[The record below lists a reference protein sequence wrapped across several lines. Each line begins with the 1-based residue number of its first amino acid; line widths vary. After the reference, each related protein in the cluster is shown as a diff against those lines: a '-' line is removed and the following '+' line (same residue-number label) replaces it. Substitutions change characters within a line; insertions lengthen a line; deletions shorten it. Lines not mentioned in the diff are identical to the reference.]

1 MKLHLESNIA
11 EGTPEE
17 LVEYLRLVE
26 GNSSDNQLFSFGHAH
41 QPTDSTETSTDEADL
56 GEFYIVNVDDS
67 ALSKGTILKKV
78 DKHTLKDSLGD
89 EYLHVDA
96 NAVEHIDKQL
106 YNLEDRFIFATQVGV
121 RLSDSTDLAQATEG
135 DYFKVTDSYAYLN
148 EGDIVTIA
156 EDDRDN
162 QPLCKDEY
170 GNSFY
175 VLLGHLELI
184 EEPTESSTE
193 EAEEPSTKFQ
203 VGDKVRV
210 LESACGAVGEAT
222 VTAVYETGEVEIA
235 GTSREGIYLTNW
247 SSHVTLLEKIEEVEE
262 DEEVELQVGD
272 KVRVLESACGAV
284 GEATVT
290 AVYETGEVEIAGTS
304 REGIY
309 LTNWSSHVTLLEK
322 IEEVE
327 EDEEV
332 ELQVGDRVKVLRSAY
347 GAVGEATVTKVLE
360 EGRVEIAGTNKD
372 GVYLN
377 NWGSNVL
384 FLEKIEEEDVEVDP
398 EEAEEDKL
406 MGYTF
411 WYLDTA
417 NFNKF
422 VVLKASLEGYFE
434 DSTGKRYTYQAVSGY
449 VKPIDRESVREVFEE
464 AEREG
469 SLLKY
474 FPTIDMFDKVY

>member
-1 MKLHLESNIA
+1 MKLHLETNIA

-41 QPTDSTETSTDEADL
+41 QPDEDTLKSIVGSLVKVDKEYIDSTEEAEDEAGL
-56 GEFYIVNVDDS
+56 GEFYIVNVDNS

-106 YNLEDRFIFATQVGV
+106 YVLEDRFNFATHIGI
-121 RLSDSTDLAQATEG
+121 RLTDSTDLAQVTEG

-184 EEPTESSTE
+184 QEPTESSTE

-222 VTAVYETGEVEIA
+222 VTAVHENGEVEIA
-235 GTSREGIYLTNW
+235 GTSKCGIYLSNW
-247 SSHVTLLEKIEEVEE
+247 SSHVTL
-262 DEEVELQVGD
+262 
-272 KVRVLESACGAV
+272 
-284 GEATVT
+284 
-290 AVYETGEVEIAGTS
+290 
-304 REGIY
+304 
-309 LTNWSSHVTLLEK
+309 
-322 IEEVE
+322 
-327 EDEEV
+327 
-332 ELQVGDRVKVLRSAY
+332 
-347 GAVGEATVTKVLE
+347 
-360 EGRVEIAGTNKD
+360 
-372 GVYLN
+372 
-377 NWGSNVL
+377 
-384 FLEKIEEEDVEVDP
+384 LEKIEEEDVEVDP
-398 EEAEEDKL
+398 EEAEEEGAL

-417 NFNKF
+417 NFNTF

-434 DSTGKRYTYQAVSGY
+434 DSTGKRYTYQAVSGH
-449 VKPIDRESVREVFEE
+449 VKPIDRKSVREKFEE
-464 AEREG
+464 AKHYDC
-469 SLLKY
+469 LLKY
-474 FPTIDMFDKVY
+474 YSTVDEFTMSKY

>member
-41 QPTDSTETSTDEADL
+41 QPDEDALVKVDKEYTDSTETSTDEADL
-56 GEFYIVNVDDS
+56 GEFYIVNVDNS
-67 ALSKGTILKKV
+67 TLSKGTILKKTGN
-78 DKHTLKDSLGD
+78 HTHKDSLGD
-89 EYLHVDA
+89 EYLHVDV
-96 NAVEHIDKQL
+96 NALEHIDKHL
-106 YNLEDRFIFATQVGV
+106 YQLEDRFNFATQIGI
-121 RLSDSTDLAQATEG
+121 RLTDSTDLAQATEG
-135 DYFKVTDSYAYLN
+135 DYFKVTDSYVYLN

-170 GNSFY
+170 GNSYY

-184 EEPTESSTE
+184 QEPTESSTD
-193 EAEEPSTKFQ
+193 EAEEPP
-203 VGDKVRV
+203 
-210 LESACGAVGEAT
+210 
-222 VTAVYETGEVEIA
+222 TG
-235 GTSREGIYLTNW
+235 
-247 SSHVTLLEKIEEVEE
+247 
-262 DEEVELQVGD
+262 LQVGD

-290 AVYETGEVEIAGTS
+290 AVHENGEVEIAGTS

-309 LTNWSSHVTLLEK
+309 LSNWSSHVTLLEK
-322 IEEVE
+322 IEEV
-327 EDEEV
+327 
-332 ELQVGDRVKVLRSAY
+332 
-347 GAVGEATVTKVLE
+347 
-360 EGRVEIAGTNKD
+360 
-372 GVYLN
+372 
-377 NWGSNVL
+377 
-384 FLEKIEEEDVEVDP
+384 
-398 EEAEEDKL
+398 EDKL

-417 NFNKF
+417 NFNTF

-449 VKPIDRESVREVFEE
+449 AKPIDRESVREAFEE

-474 FPTIDMFDKVY
+474 FPTVDMFDKVY

>member
-1 MKLHLESNIA
+1 MINMKLHLESNIA

-41 QPTDSTETSTDEADL
+41 QPDEDTLKSLIGSLVKVDKEYTDSTEISTDEADI
-56 GEFYIVNVDDS
+56 GEFYIVNVDNS

-89 EYLHVDA
+89 EYLHVDV
-96 NAVEHIDKQL
+96 NALEHIDKHL
-106 YNLEDRFIFATQVGV
+106 YQLEDRFSFATQIGI
-121 RLSDSTDLAQATEG
+121 RLTDSTDLAQATEG
-135 DYFKVTDSYAYLN
+135 DYFKVTDSYVYLN

-170 GNSFY
+170 GNSCY

-184 EEPTESSTE
+184 QEPTEISTD
-193 EAEEPSTKFQ
+193 EAEEPSTGLQ
-203 VGDKVRV
+203 VGDKVKV
-210 LESACGAVGEAT
+210 LDSACGAVGEAT
-222 VTAVYETGEVEIA
+222 VTAVHENGEVDIA

-247 SSHVTLLEKIEEVEE
+247 SSHVTLLEKIEEVE
-262 DEEVELQVGD
+262 
-272 KVRVLESACGAV
+272 
-284 GEATVT
+284 
-290 AVYETGEVEIAGTS
+290 
-304 REGIY
+304 
-309 LTNWSSHVTLLEK
+309 
-322 IEEVE
+322 
-327 EDEEV
+327 
-332 ELQVGDRVKVLRSAY
+332 
-347 GAVGEATVTKVLE
+347 
-360 EGRVEIAGTNKD
+360 
-372 GVYLN
+372 
-377 NWGSNVL
+377 
-384 FLEKIEEEDVEVDP
+384 
-398 EEAEEDKL
+398 DKL

-417 NFNKF
+417 NFNTF

-449 VKPIDRESVREVFEE
+449 AKPIDRESVREAFEE

-474 FPTIDMFDKVY
+474 FPTIDMFDKEA

>member
-1 MKLHLESNIA
+1 MKLHLETNVA

-56 GEFYIVNVDDS
+56 GEFYIVNVDNS
-67 ALSKGTILKKV
+67 TLSKGTILKKV

-106 YNLEDRFIFATQVGV
+106 YVLEDRFSFATQVGI
-121 RLSDSTDLAQATEG
+121 RLSDSTDLAQVTEG

-184 EEPTESSTE
+184 QEPTEISTE
-193 EAEEPSTKFQ
+193 EAEEPST
-203 VGDKVRV
+203 G
-210 LESACGAVGEAT
+210 
-222 VTAVYETGEVEIA
+222 
-235 GTSREGIYLTNW
+235 
-247 SSHVTLLEKIEEVEE
+247 
-262 DEEVELQVGD
+262 LQVGD

-322 IEEVE
+322 IEEEE
-327 EDEEV
+327 EDVEV

-398 EEAEEDKL
+398 EEAEEEEAL

-434 DSTGKRYTYQAVSGY
+434 DSTGKRYTYQAVSGH
-449 VKPIDRESVREVFEE
+449 VKPIDRKSVREKFEE
-464 AEREG
+464 AKHYDC
-469 SLLKY
+469 LLKY
-474 FPTIDMFDKVY
+474 YSTVDEFTMSKY

>member
-1 MKLHLESNIA
+1 MINMKLHLESNIA

-41 QPTDSTETSTDEADL
+41 QPDEDTLKSIVGSLKGADSYTDSTEISTDEAGL
-56 GEFYIVNVDDS
+56 GEFYLVNVDNS
-67 ALSKGTILKKV
+67 ALLKGTLLKKTG
-78 DKHTLKDSLGD
+78 KHTHKDSLGD
-89 EYLHVDA
+89 EYLHVDV
-96 NAVEHIDKQL
+96 NALEHIDKHL
-106 YNLEDRFIFATQVGV
+106 YQLEDRFSFATQIGI
-121 RLSDSTDLAQATEG
+121 RLTDTTDLARATEG
-135 DYFKVTDSYAYLN
+135 DYFKVTDSYEYLMV
-148 EGDIVTIA
+148 GDIVTIA

-170 GNSFY
+170 GNSCY

-184 EEPTESSTE
+184 QEPTEISTDEAETSST
-193 EAEEPSTKFQ
+193 
-203 VGDKVRV
+203 G
-210 LESACGAVGEAT
+210 
-222 VTAVYETGEVEIA
+222 
-235 GTSREGIYLTNW
+235 
-247 SSHVTLLEKIEEVEE
+247 
-262 DEEVELQVGD
+262 LQVGD

-290 AVYETGEVEIAGTS
+290 AVHENGEVEIAGTS

-309 LTNWSSHVTLLEK
+309 LSNWSSHVTL
-322 IEEVE
+322 
-327 EDEEV
+327 
-332 ELQVGDRVKVLRSAY
+332 
-347 GAVGEATVTKVLE
+347 
-360 EGRVEIAGTNKD
+360 
-372 GVYLN
+372 
-377 NWGSNVL
+377 
-384 FLEKIEEEDVEVDP
+384 LEKIEEEDVEVDP
-398 EEAEEDKL
+398 EEAEGL
-406 MGYTF
+406 LGYTF

-417 NFNKF
+417 NFNTF

-449 VKPIDRESVREVFEE
+449 AKPIDRESVREVFEE

>member
-1 MKLHLESNIA
+1 MINMKLHLESNVA

-26 GNSSDNQLFSFGHAH
+26 GNSSDNQLFSFGHVH
-41 QPTDSTETSTDEADL
+41 QPDEDTLKSLIGSLVKVDKEYTDSTEEAEDEADL
-56 GEFYIVNVDDS
+56 GELYIVNVDNS
-67 ALSKGTILKKV
+67 TLSKGTILKKV
-78 DKHTLKDSLGD
+78 GNHTHKDSLGD
-89 EYLHVDA
+89 EYLHVDD
-96 NAVEHIDKQL
+96 NALEHIDKQL
-106 YNLEDRFIFATQVGV
+106 YVLEDRFSFATQIGI
-121 RLSDSTDLAQATEG
+121 RLTDSTDLAQATEG
-135 DYFKVTDSYAYLN
+135 DYFKVTDSYVYLN

-184 EEPTESSTE
+184 QEPTEISTDEAETASTE
-193 EAEEPSTKFQ
+193 LQ
-203 VGDKVRV
+203 VGDKVKV
-210 LESACGAVGEAT
+210 LDSACGAVGEAT
-222 VTAVYETGEVEIA
+222 VTAILEDGEVEIA
-235 GTSREGIYLTNW
+235 GTSKCGIYLSNW
-247 SSHVTLLEKIEEVEE
+247 SSHVTLLEKIEEV
-262 DEEVELQVGD
+262 
-272 KVRVLESACGAV
+272 
-284 GEATVT
+284 
-290 AVYETGEVEIAGTS
+290 
-304 REGIY
+304 
-309 LTNWSSHVTLLEK
+309 
-322 IEEVE
+322 
-327 EDEEV
+327 
-332 ELQVGDRVKVLRSAY
+332 
-347 GAVGEATVTKVLE
+347 
-360 EGRVEIAGTNKD
+360 
-372 GVYLN
+372 
-377 NWGSNVL
+377 
-384 FLEKIEEEDVEVDP
+384 
-398 EEAEEDKL
+398 EEDKL

-449 VKPIDRESVREVFEE
+449 AKPVTTESVREVFEE

>member
-1 MKLHLESNIA
+1 MKLHLESNVA

-41 QPTDSTETSTDEADL
+41 RPDEDTLKSIVGSLVKVDKEYTDSTEEAEDEADL
-56 GEFYIVNVDDS
+56 GEFYIVNVDNS

-78 DKHTLKDSLGD
+78 DKHTHKDSLGD
-89 EYLHVDA
+89 EYLHVDV
-96 NAVEHIDKQL
+96 NALEHIDKHL
-106 YNLEDRFIFATQVGV
+106 YQLEDRFNFATHIGI
-121 RLSDSTDLAQATEG
+121 RLTDSTDLAQATEG

-184 EEPTESSTE
+184 QEPTESSTE
-193 EAEEPSTKFQ
+193 EAETASTGLQ
-203 VGDKVRV
+203 VGDKVKV
-210 LESACGAVGEAT
+210 LDSACGAVGEAT
-222 VTAVYETGEVEIA
+222 VTAVHENGEVEIA

-262 DEEVELQVGD
+262 D
-272 KVRVLESACGAV
+272 
-284 GEATVT
+284 
-290 AVYETGEVEIAGTS
+290 
-304 REGIY
+304 
-309 LTNWSSHVTLLEK
+309 
-322 IEEVE
+322 
-327 EDEEV
+327 
-332 ELQVGDRVKVLRSAY
+332 
-347 GAVGEATVTKVLE
+347 
-360 EGRVEIAGTNKD
+360 
-372 GVYLN
+372 
-377 NWGSNVL
+377 
-384 FLEKIEEEDVEVDP
+384 
-398 EEAEEDKL
+398 KL

-417 NFNKF
+417 NFNTF

-449 VKPIDRESVREVFEE
+449 AKPVTTESVREVFEE

>member
-26 GNSSDNQLFSFGHAH
+26 GNSSDNQLFSFGHVH
-41 QPTDSTETSTDEADL
+41 QPDEDTLKSIVGSLKGADSYTDSTEISTDEAGL
-56 GEFYIVNVDDS
+56 GEFYLVNVDNS
-67 ALSKGTILKKV
+67 ALSKGTLLKKTGN
-78 DKHTLKDSLGD
+78 HTHKDSLGD
-89 EYLHVDA
+89 EYLHVDV
-96 NAVEHIDKQL
+96 NALEHIDKHL
-106 YNLEDRFIFATQVGV
+106 YQLEDRFNFATHIGI
-121 RLSDSTDLAQATEG
+121 RLTDSTDLAQVTEG
-135 DYFKVTDSYAYLN
+135 DYFKVTDSYVYLN

-170 GNSFY
+170 GNSCY

-184 EEPTESSTE
+184 QEPTETSTE
-193 EAEEPSTKFQ
+193 EAEEPSTGLQ

-222 VTAVYETGEVEIA
+222 VTAVHENGEVEIA

-262 DEEVELQVGD
+262 D
-272 KVRVLESACGAV
+272 
-284 GEATVT
+284 
-290 AVYETGEVEIAGTS
+290 
-304 REGIY
+304 
-309 LTNWSSHVTLLEK
+309 
-322 IEEVE
+322 
-327 EDEEV
+327 
-332 ELQVGDRVKVLRSAY
+332 
-347 GAVGEATVTKVLE
+347 
-360 EGRVEIAGTNKD
+360 
-372 GVYLN
+372 
-377 NWGSNVL
+377 
-384 FLEKIEEEDVEVDP
+384 
-398 EEAEEDKL
+398 KL

-417 NFNKF
+417 NFNTF

-449 VKPIDRESVREVFEE
+449 AKPIDREDVREKFEE
-464 AEREG
+464 AKHYDC
-469 SLLKY
+469 LLKY
-474 FPTIDMFDKVY
+474 YSTVDEFTMSKY

>member
-41 QPTDSTETSTDEADL
+41 QPDEECTDSTETSTDEADL
-56 GEFYIVNVDDS
+56 GEFYIVNVDNS
-67 ALSKGTILKKV
+67 TLSKGTILKKTGN
-78 DKHTLKDSLGD
+78 HTHKDSLGD
-89 EYLHVDA
+89 EYLHVDV
-96 NAVEHIDKQL
+96 NALEHIDKHL
-106 YNLEDRFIFATQVGV
+106 YQLEDRFNFATQIGI
-121 RLSDSTDLAQATEG
+121 RLTDSTDLAQATEG
-135 DYFKVTDSYAYLN
+135 DYFKVTDSYVYLN

-184 EEPTESSTE
+184 QEPTESSTD
-193 EAEEPSTKFQ
+193 EAEEPP
-203 VGDKVRV
+203 
-210 LESACGAVGEAT
+210 
-222 VTAVYETGEVEIA
+222 TG
-235 GTSREGIYLTNW
+235 
-247 SSHVTLLEKIEEVEE
+247 
-262 DEEVELQVGD
+262 LQVGD

-290 AVYETGEVEIAGTS
+290 AVHENGEVEIAGTS

-309 LTNWSSHVTLLEK
+309 LSNWSSHVTLLEK
-322 IEEVE
+322 IEE
-327 EDEEV
+327 
-332 ELQVGDRVKVLRSAY
+332 
-347 GAVGEATVTKVLE
+347 
-360 EGRVEIAGTNKD
+360 
-372 GVYLN
+372 
-377 NWGSNVL
+377 
-384 FLEKIEEEDVEVDP
+384 EEEDVEVDP
-398 EEAEEDKL
+398 EEAEEEEAP

-417 NFNKF
+417 NFNPR

-449 VKPIDRESVREVFEE
+449 AKPIDRESVREAFEE

-474 FPTIDMFDKVY
+474 FPTIDMFDKA

>member
-41 QPTDSTETSTDEADL
+41 RPDEDTLKSIVGSLVKVDKEYTDSTEEAEDEADL
-56 GEFYIVNVDDS
+56 GEFYIVNVDNS
-67 ALSKGTILKKV
+67 ALSKGTILKKTGN
-78 DKHTLKDSLGD
+78 HTHKDSLGD

-106 YNLEDRFIFATQVGV
+106 YVLEDRFNFATHIGI
-121 RLSDSTDLAQATEG
+121 RLTDSTDLAQATEG

-184 EEPTESSTE
+184 QEPTESSTD
-193 EAEEPSTKFQ
+193 EAETASTELQ
-203 VGDKVRV
+203 VGDKVKV
-210 LESACGAVGEAT
+210 LDSACGAVGEAT
-222 VTAVYETGEVEIA
+222 VTAVHENGEVEIA

-247 SSHVTLLEKIEEVEE
+247 SSHVTLLEKIEEVE
-262 DEEVELQVGD
+262 
-272 KVRVLESACGAV
+272 
-284 GEATVT
+284 
-290 AVYETGEVEIAGTS
+290 
-304 REGIY
+304 
-309 LTNWSSHVTLLEK
+309 
-322 IEEVE
+322 
-327 EDEEV
+327 
-332 ELQVGDRVKVLRSAY
+332 
-347 GAVGEATVTKVLE
+347 
-360 EGRVEIAGTNKD
+360 
-372 GVYLN
+372 
-377 NWGSNVL
+377 
-384 FLEKIEEEDVEVDP
+384 DVEVDP
-398 EEAEEDKL
+398 EEAEEEEAL

-417 NFNKF
+417 NFNTF

-449 VKPIDRESVREVFEE
+449 AKPIDRESVREAFEE

-474 FPTIDMFDKVY
+474 FPTIDMFDAE

>member
-41 QPTDSTETSTDEADL
+41 QPDEDTLKSIVGSLVKVDKEYTDSTETSTDEAGL
-56 GEFYIVNVDDS
+56 GEFYLVNVDNS
-67 ALSKGTILKKV
+67 ALSKGTILKKTGN
-78 DKHTLKDSLGD
+78 HTHKDSLGD
-89 EYLHVDA
+89 EYLHVDV
-96 NAVEHIDKQL
+96 NALEHIDKHL
-106 YNLEDRFIFATQVGV
+106 YQLEDRFNFATQVGV
-121 RLSDSTDLAQATEG
+121 RLTDSTDLAQATEG
-135 DYFKVTDSYAYLN
+135 DYFKVTDSYVYLNDVYLN

-170 GNSFY
+170 GNSCY

-184 EEPTESSTE
+184 QEPTESSTE
-193 EAEEPSTKFQ
+193 EAEEPSTGLQ
-203 VGDKVRV
+203 VGDKVKV
-210 LESACGAVGEAT
+210 LDSACGAVGEAT
-222 VTAVYETGEVEIA
+222 VTAVHENGEVEIA
-235 GTSREGIYLTNW
+235 GTSREGIYLSNW
-247 SSHVTLLEKIEEVEE
+247 SSHVTLLEKIEE
-262 DEEVELQVGD
+262 
-272 KVRVLESACGAV
+272 
-284 GEATVT
+284 
-290 AVYETGEVEIAGTS
+290 
-304 REGIY
+304 
-309 LTNWSSHVTLLEK
+309 
-322 IEEVE
+322 
-327 EDEEV
+327 
-332 ELQVGDRVKVLRSAY
+332 
-347 GAVGEATVTKVLE
+347 
-360 EGRVEIAGTNKD
+360 
-372 GVYLN
+372 
-377 NWGSNVL
+377 
-384 FLEKIEEEDVEVDP
+384 EEEN
-398 EEAEEDKL
+398 KL

-417 NFNKF
+417 NFNTF

-449 VKPIDRESVREVFEE
+449 AKPIDRESVREAFEE

>member
-41 QPTDSTETSTDEADL
+41 RPDEDTLKSIVGSLVKVDKEYTDSTETSTDEADL
-56 GEFYIVNVDDS
+56 GELYIVNVDNS
-67 ALSKGTILKKV
+67 TLSKGTILKKTGN
-78 DKHTLKDSLGD
+78 HTHKDSLGD
-89 EYLHVDA
+89 EYLHVDV
-96 NAVEHIDKQL
+96 NALEHIDKHL
-106 YNLEDRFIFATQVGV
+106 YQLEDRFNFATQIGI
-121 RLSDSTDLAQATEG
+121 RLTDSTDLAQATEG
-135 DYFKVTDSYAYLN
+135 DYFKVTDSYVYLN

-184 EEPTESSTE
+184 QEPTEISTD
-193 EAEEPSTKFQ
+193 EAEDESQEPSTKFQ
-203 VGDKVRV
+203 VGDKVKV
-210 LESACGAVGEAT
+210 LDSACGAVGEAT
-222 VTAVYETGEVEIA
+222 VTAVHENGEVEIA

-247 SSHVTLLEKIEEVEE
+247 SSHVTLLEKIEEVE
-262 DEEVELQVGD
+262 
-272 KVRVLESACGAV
+272 
-284 GEATVT
+284 
-290 AVYETGEVEIAGTS
+290 
-304 REGIY
+304 
-309 LTNWSSHVTLLEK
+309 
-322 IEEVE
+322 
-327 EDEEV
+327 
-332 ELQVGDRVKVLRSAY
+332 
-347 GAVGEATVTKVLE
+347 
-360 EGRVEIAGTNKD
+360 
-372 GVYLN
+372 
-377 NWGSNVL
+377 
-384 FLEKIEEEDVEVDP
+384 
-398 EEAEEDKL
+398 DKL

-411 WYLDTA
+411 WYLEGT

-449 VKPIDRESVREVFEE
+449 AKPIDRESVREAFEE

>member
-26 GNSSDNQLFSFGHAH
+26 GNSFDNQLFSFGHAH
-41 QPTDSTETSTDEADL
+41 QPDEDALKSIVGSLVKVDKEYTDSTEEAEDEVGL
-56 GEFYIVNVDDS
+56 GELYIVNVDNS
-67 ALSKGTILKKV
+67 TLSKGTILKKTGN
-78 DKHTLKDSLGD
+78 HTHKDSLGD
-89 EYLHVDA
+89 EYLHVDV
-96 NAVEHIDKQL
+96 NALEHIDKHL
-106 YNLEDRFIFATQVGV
+106 YQLEDRFNFATQVGI
-121 RLSDSTDLAQATEG
+121 RLTDSTDLAQATEG
-135 DYFKVTDSYAYLN
+135 DYFKVTDSYVYLN

-184 EEPTESSTE
+184 QEPTESSTE
-193 EAEEPSTKFQ
+193 EEDEPSTGLQ
-203 VGDKVRV
+203 VGDKVKV
-210 LESACGAVGEAT
+210 LDSACGAVGEAT
-222 VTAVYETGEVEIA
+222 VTAILEDGEVEIA
-235 GTSREGIYLTNW
+235 GTSKCGIYLSNW
-247 SSHVTLLEKIEEVEE
+247 SSHVTLLEKIEE
-262 DEEVELQVGD
+262 
-272 KVRVLESACGAV
+272 
-284 GEATVT
+284 
-290 AVYETGEVEIAGTS
+290 
-304 REGIY
+304 
-309 LTNWSSHVTLLEK
+309 
-322 IEEVE
+322 
-327 EDEEV
+327 
-332 ELQVGDRVKVLRSAY
+332 
-347 GAVGEATVTKVLE
+347 
-360 EGRVEIAGTNKD
+360 
-372 GVYLN
+372 
-377 NWGSNVL
+377 
-384 FLEKIEEEDVEVDP
+384 EEEN
-398 EEAEEDKL
+398 KL

-417 NFNKF
+417 NFNTF

-449 VKPIDRESVREVFEE
+449 AKPIDRESVREAFEE

>member
-41 QPTDSTETSTDEADL
+41 RPDEDTLKSIVGSLVKVDKEYTDSTETSTDEADL
-56 GEFYIVNVDDS
+56 GELYIVNVDNS
-67 ALSKGTILKKV
+67 TLSKGTILKKTGN
-78 DKHTLKDSLGD
+78 HTHKDSLGD
-89 EYLHVDA
+89 EYLHVDV
-96 NAVEHIDKQL
+96 NALEHIDKHL
-106 YNLEDRFIFATQVGV
+106 YQLEDRFNFATQIGI
-121 RLSDSTDLAQATEG
+121 RLTDSTDLAQATEG

-184 EEPTESSTE
+184 QEPTEISTD
-193 EAEEPSTKFQ
+193 EAEDESQEPSTKFQ
-203 VGDKVRV
+203 VGDKVKVLDSACGAEGEATVTKVLEDGMVLIAGTSREGIYLTNWCSHESFLEKIEAEEPSTELQVGDKVRV
-210 LESACGAVGEAT
+210 LDSACGAVGEAT
-222 VTAVYETGEVEIA
+222 VTAILEDGEVEIA
-235 GTSREGIYLTNW
+235 GTSKCGIYLSNW
-247 SSHVTLLEKIEEVEE
+247 SSHVTLLEKIEEV
-262 DEEVELQVGD
+262 
-272 KVRVLESACGAV
+272 
-284 GEATVT
+284 
-290 AVYETGEVEIAGTS
+290 
-304 REGIY
+304 
-309 LTNWSSHVTLLEK
+309 
-322 IEEVE
+322 
-327 EDEEV
+327 
-332 ELQVGDRVKVLRSAY
+332 
-347 GAVGEATVTKVLE
+347 
-360 EGRVEIAGTNKD
+360 
-372 GVYLN
+372 
-377 NWGSNVL
+377 
-384 FLEKIEEEDVEVDP
+384 
-398 EEAEEDKL
+398 EDKL

-417 NFNKF
+417 NFNTF

-449 VKPIDRESVREVFEE
+449 AKPIDRESVREVFEE

>member
-26 GNSSDNQLFSFGHAH
+26 GNSFDNQLFSFGHAH
-41 QPTDSTETSTDEADL
+41 QPDEDTLKSLIGSLVKVDKEYTDSTESSTDEADL
-56 GEFYIVNVDDS
+56 GEFYIVNVDNS

-96 NAVEHIDKQL
+96 NAVEHIDKHL
-106 YNLEDRFIFATQVGV
+106 YQLEDRFSFATQIGI
-121 RLSDSTDLAQATEG
+121 RLTDSTDLAQATEG
-135 DYFKVTDSYAYLN
+135 DYFKVTDSYVYLN

-170 GNSFY
+170 GNSCY

-184 EEPTESSTE
+184 QEPTEISTD
-193 EAEEPSTKFQ
+193 EAEEPSTGLQ
-203 VGDKVRV
+203 VGDRVKV
-210 LESACGAVGEAT
+210 LDSACGAVGEAT
-222 VTAVYETGEVEIA
+222 VTAVHENGEVEIA

-247 SSHVTLLEKIEEVEE
+247 SSHVTLLEKIEE
-262 DEEVELQVGD
+262 
-272 KVRVLESACGAV
+272 
-284 GEATVT
+284 
-290 AVYETGEVEIAGTS
+290 
-304 REGIY
+304 
-309 LTNWSSHVTLLEK
+309 
-322 IEEVE
+322 
-327 EDEEV
+327 
-332 ELQVGDRVKVLRSAY
+332 
-347 GAVGEATVTKVLE
+347 
-360 EGRVEIAGTNKD
+360 
-372 GVYLN
+372 
-377 NWGSNVL
+377 
-384 FLEKIEEEDVEVDP
+384 
-398 EEAEEDKL
+398 EEDKL

-417 NFNKF
+417 NFNTF

-434 DSTGKRYTYQAVSGY
+434 DSTGKRYTYQAVGGY
-449 VKPIDRESVREVFEE
+449 AKPIDRESVREAFEE

-474 FPTIDMFDKVY
+474 FPTVDMFDKVY

>member
-1 MKLHLESNIA
+1 MINMKLHLESNIA

-41 QPTDSTETSTDEADL
+41 QPDEDTLKSIIGSLVKVDKEYTDSTETSTDEAGL
-56 GEFYIVNVDDS
+56 GEFYLVNVDNS

-89 EYLHVDA
+89 EYLHVDV
-96 NAVEHIDKQL
+96 NALEHIDKQL
-106 YNLEDRFIFATQVGV
+106 YDLEDRFSFATQIGI
-121 RLSDSTDLAQATEG
+121 RLTDSTDLAQATEG
-135 DYFKVTDSYAYLN
+135 DYFKVTDSYVYLN

-170 GNSFY
+170 GNSCY

-184 EEPTESSTE
+184 QEPTEISTD
-193 EAEEPSTKFQ
+193 EAEEPSTGLQ
-203 VGDKVRV
+203 VGDKVKV
-210 LESACGAVGEAT
+210 LDSACGAEGEAT
-222 VTAVYETGEVEIA
+222 VTAVHENGEVEIA

-262 DEEVELQVGD
+262 D
-272 KVRVLESACGAV
+272 
-284 GEATVT
+284 
-290 AVYETGEVEIAGTS
+290 
-304 REGIY
+304 
-309 LTNWSSHVTLLEK
+309 
-322 IEEVE
+322 
-327 EDEEV
+327 
-332 ELQVGDRVKVLRSAY
+332 
-347 GAVGEATVTKVLE
+347 
-360 EGRVEIAGTNKD
+360 
-372 GVYLN
+372 
-377 NWGSNVL
+377 
-384 FLEKIEEEDVEVDP
+384 
-398 EEAEEDKL
+398 KL

-411 WYLDTA
+411 WYLEGT

-449 VKPIDRESVREVFEE
+449 AKPIDRESVREVFEE

>member
-41 QPTDSTETSTDEADL
+41 QPDEDTLKSIVGSLKGADSYTDSTEISTDEAGL
-56 GEFYIVNVDDS
+56 GEFYLVNVDNS
-67 ALSKGTILKKV
+67 ALLKGTLLKKTG
-78 DKHTLKDSLGD
+78 KHTHKDSLGD
-89 EYLHVDA
+89 EYLHVDV
-96 NAVEHIDKQL
+96 NALEHIDKHL
-106 YNLEDRFIFATQVGV
+106 YQLEDRFSFATQIGI
-121 RLSDSTDLAQATEG
+121 RLTDTTDLARATEG
-135 DYFKVTDSYAYLN
+135 DYFKVTDSYEYLMV
-148 EGDIVTIA
+148 GDIVTIA

-170 GNSFY
+170 GNSCY

-184 EEPTESSTE
+184 QEPTEISTDEAETSST
-193 EAEEPSTKFQ
+193 
-203 VGDKVRV
+203 G
-210 LESACGAVGEAT
+210 
-222 VTAVYETGEVEIA
+222 
-235 GTSREGIYLTNW
+235 
-247 SSHVTLLEKIEEVEE
+247 
-262 DEEVELQVGD
+262 LQVGD

-290 AVYETGEVEIAGTS
+290 AVHENGEVEIAGTS

-309 LTNWSSHVTLLEK
+309 LSNWSSHVTL
-322 IEEVE
+322 
-327 EDEEV
+327 
-332 ELQVGDRVKVLRSAY
+332 
-347 GAVGEATVTKVLE
+347 
-360 EGRVEIAGTNKD
+360 
-372 GVYLN
+372 
-377 NWGSNVL
+377 
-384 FLEKIEEEDVEVDP
+384 LEKIEEEDVEVDP
-398 EEAEEDKL
+398 EEAEGL
-406 MGYTF
+406 LGYTF

-417 NFNKF
+417 NFNTF

-449 VKPIDRESVREVFEE
+449 AKPIDRESVREVFEE

>member
-26 GNSSDNQLFSFGHAH
+26 GNSSDNQLISFGHAH
-41 QPTDSTETSTDEADL
+41 QPDEDTLKSIVGSLKGADSYTDSTEISTDEAGL
-56 GEFYIVNVDDS
+56 GEFYIVNVDNS

-106 YNLEDRFIFATQVGV
+106 YNLEDRFSFATHIGI
-121 RLSDSTDLAQATEG
+121 RLTDSTDLARATEG

-184 EEPTESSTE
+184 QEPTEISTE
-193 EAEEPSTKFQ
+193 EAETSST
-203 VGDKVRV
+203 
-210 LESACGAVGEAT
+210 
-222 VTAVYETGEVEIA
+222 
-235 GTSREGIYLTNW
+235 
-247 SSHVTLLEKIEEVEE
+247 
-262 DEEVELQVGD
+262 ELQVGD

-290 AVYETGEVEIAGTS
+290 AVHENGEVEIAGTS
-304 REGIY
+304 KCGIY
-309 LTNWSSHVTLLEK
+309 LSNWSSHVTLLEK
-322 IEEVE
+322 IEEV
-327 EDEEV
+327 
-332 ELQVGDRVKVLRSAY
+332 
-347 GAVGEATVTKVLE
+347 
-360 EGRVEIAGTNKD
+360 
-372 GVYLN
+372 
-377 NWGSNVL
+377 
-384 FLEKIEEEDVEVDP
+384 
-398 EEAEEDKL
+398 EDKL

-417 NFNKF
+417 NFNTY

-449 VKPIDRESVREVFEE
+449 AKPVTTESVREVFEE

>member
-1 MKLHLESNIA
+1 MKLHLETNIA

-41 QPTDSTETSTDEADL
+41 QPTDSTET
-56 GEFYIVNVDDS
+56 
-67 ALSKGTILKKV
+67 
-78 DKHTLKDSLGD
+78 
-89 EYLHVDA
+89 
-96 NAVEHIDKQL
+96 
-106 YNLEDRFIFATQVGV
+106 
-121 RLSDSTDLAQATEG
+121 
-135 DYFKVTDSYAYLN
+135 
-148 EGDIVTIA
+148 
-156 EDDRDN
+156 
-162 QPLCKDEY
+162 
-170 GNSFY
+170 
-175 VLLGHLELI
+175 
-184 EEPTESSTE
+184 STE

-247 SSHVTLLEKIEEVEE
+247 SSHVTLLEKIEEEEE
-262 DEEVELQVGD
+262 DV
-272 KVRVLESACGAV
+272 
-284 GEATVT
+284 
-290 AVYETGEVEIAGTS
+290 
-304 REGIY
+304 
-309 LTNWSSHVTLLEK
+309 
-322 IEEVE
+322 
-327 EDEEV
+327 EV

-398 EEAEEDKL
+398 EEAEEEEAL

>member
-1 MKLHLESNIA
+1 MKLNFETSIA

-26 GNSSDNQLFSFGHAH
+26 EGEKKSGNELFSFGHAH
-41 QPTDSTETSTDEADL
+41 QPDEDTLKSIVGSLVKVDKEYTDSTEEAEDEADL
-56 GEFYIVNVDDS
+56 EEFYTVNVDNS

-106 YNLEDRFIFATQVGV
+106 YDLEDRFSFATQVGV
-121 RLSDSTDLAQATEG
+121 RLQVGARLSDNTDLAQATEG
-135 DYFKVTDSYAYLN
+135 DYFKVTDSYEYLN

-162 QPLCKDEY
+162 QPLCKDEH
-170 GNSFY
+170 GNSCY
-175 VLLGHLELI
+175 VHLGHLELI
-184 EEPTESSTE
+184 QECTEPTE
-193 EAEEPSTKFQ
+193 EAETASTGLQ

-210 LESACGAVGEAT
+210 LKSACGAVGEAT
-222 VTAVYETGEVEIA
+222 VTAVHENGEVEIA
-235 GTSREGIYLTNW
+235 GTSREGIYLSNW
-247 SSHVTLLEKIEEVEE
+247 SSHVSL
-262 DEEVELQVGD
+262 
-272 KVRVLESACGAV
+272 
-284 GEATVT
+284 
-290 AVYETGEVEIAGTS
+290 
-304 REGIY
+304 
-309 LTNWSSHVTLLEK
+309 
-322 IEEVE
+322 
-327 EDEEV
+327 
-332 ELQVGDRVKVLRSAY
+332 
-347 GAVGEATVTKVLE
+347 
-360 EGRVEIAGTNKD
+360 
-372 GVYLN
+372 
-377 NWGSNVL
+377 
-384 FLEKIEEEDVEVDP
+384 LEKIEEEDVEVDP
-398 EEAEEDKL
+398 EEAEEEEAP

-417 NFNKF
+417 NFNPL

-449 VKPIDRESVREVFEE
+449 AKPIDREDVREVFEE

>member
-1 MKLHLESNIA
+1 MVK
-11 EGTPEE
+11 
-17 LVEYLRLVE
+17 VDKEY
-26 GNSSDNQLFSFGHAH
+26 
-41 QPTDSTETSTDEADL
+41 TDSTEEAEDEADL
-56 GEFYIVNVDDS
+56 GEFYIVNVDNS

-106 YNLEDRFIFATQVGV
+106 YVLEDRFSFATHIGI
-121 RLSDSTDLAQATEG
+121 RLTDSTDLAQATEG

-175 VLLGHLELI
+175 VLLSHLELI
-184 EEPTESSTE
+184 QEPTEISTD
-193 EAEEPSTKFQ
+193 EAEEPSTGLQ
-203 VGDKVRV
+203 VGDKVKV
-210 LESACGAVGEAT
+210 LDSACGAEGEAT
-222 VTAVYETGEVEIA
+222 VTKVLEDGEVEIA
-235 GTSREGIYLTNW
+235 GTSKCGIYLSNW
-247 SSHVTLLEKIEEVEE
+247 SSHVTLLEKIEEV
-262 DEEVELQVGD
+262 
-272 KVRVLESACGAV
+272 
-284 GEATVT
+284 
-290 AVYETGEVEIAGTS
+290 
-304 REGIY
+304 
-309 LTNWSSHVTLLEK
+309 
-322 IEEVE
+322 
-327 EDEEV
+327 
-332 ELQVGDRVKVLRSAY
+332 
-347 GAVGEATVTKVLE
+347 
-360 EGRVEIAGTNKD
+360 
-372 GVYLN
+372 
-377 NWGSNVL
+377 
-384 FLEKIEEEDVEVDP
+384 
-398 EEAEEDKL
+398 EDKL

-417 NFNKF
+417 NFNTF

-449 VKPIDRESVREVFEE
+449 AKPVTTESVREVFEE

>member
-41 QPTDSTETSTDEADL
+41 QPDEDALKRLIGSLVKVDKEYTDSTETSTDEADL
-56 GEFYIVNVDDS
+56 GEFYIVNVDNS

-106 YNLEDRFIFATQVGV
+106 YNLEDRFIFATQVGI
-121 RLSDSTDLAQATEG
+121 RLSDITDLAQATEG

-184 EEPTESSTE
+184 QDSTESSTE

-247 SSHVTLLEKIEEVEE
+247 SSHVTLLEKIEEEEE
-262 DEEVELQVGD
+262 DV
-272 KVRVLESACGAV
+272 
-284 GEATVT
+284 
-290 AVYETGEVEIAGTS
+290 
-304 REGIY
+304 
-309 LTNWSSHVTLLEK
+309 
-322 IEEVE
+322 
-327 EDEEV
+327 EV

-398 EEAEEDKL
+398 EEAEEEEAL

-449 VKPIDRESVREVFEE
+449 VKPVTTESVREVFEE

>member
-1 MKLHLESNIA
+1 MKLHLETNVA

-26 GNSSDNQLFSFGHAH
+26 GNSSDNQLFSFGHVH
-41 QPTDSTETSTDEADL
+41 QPDEDTLKSLIGSLVKVDKEYTDSTEEAEDEADL
-56 GEFYIVNVDDS
+56 GELYIVNVDNS
-67 ALSKGTILKKV
+67 TLSKGTILKKV
-78 DKHTLKDSLGD
+78 GNHTHKDSLGD
-89 EYLHVDA
+89 EYLHVDD
-96 NAVEHIDKQL
+96 NALEHIDKQL
-106 YNLEDRFIFATQVGV
+106 YVLEDRFSFATQIGI
-121 RLSDSTDLAQATEG
+121 RLTDSTDLAQATEG
-135 DYFKVTDSYAYLN
+135 DYFKVTDSYVYLN

-184 EEPTESSTE
+184 QEPTEISTDEAETASTE
-193 EAEEPSTKFQ
+193 LQ
-203 VGDKVRV
+203 VGDKVKV
-210 LESACGAVGEAT
+210 LDSACGAVGEAT
-222 VTAVYETGEVEIA
+222 VTAILEDGEVEIA
-235 GTSREGIYLTNW
+235 GTSKCGIYLSNW
-247 SSHVTLLEKIEEVEE
+247 SSHVTLLEKIEEV
-262 DEEVELQVGD
+262 
-272 KVRVLESACGAV
+272 
-284 GEATVT
+284 
-290 AVYETGEVEIAGTS
+290 
-304 REGIY
+304 
-309 LTNWSSHVTLLEK
+309 
-322 IEEVE
+322 
-327 EDEEV
+327 
-332 ELQVGDRVKVLRSAY
+332 
-347 GAVGEATVTKVLE
+347 
-360 EGRVEIAGTNKD
+360 
-372 GVYLN
+372 
-377 NWGSNVL
+377 
-384 FLEKIEEEDVEVDP
+384 
-398 EEAEEDKL
+398 EEDKL

-449 VKPIDRESVREVFEE
+449 AKPVTTESVREVFEE

>member
-1 MKLHLESNIA
+1 MKLNFETNIV

-17 LVEYLRLVE
+17 LVEYLRLIE
-26 GNSSDNQLFSFGHAH
+26 GNSSDNQLISFGHAH
-41 QPTDSTETSTDEADL
+41 QPDEDTLKSIVGSLVKVDKEYTDSTESSTEEADL
-56 GEFYIVNVDDS
+56 GEFYIVNVDNS

-106 YNLEDRFIFATQVGV
+106 YDLEDRFSFATQVGI
-121 RLSDSTDLAQATEG
+121 RLTDSTDLAQATEG
-135 DYFKVTDSYAYLN
+135 DYFKVTDSYVYLN

-170 GNSFY
+170 GNSCY

-184 EEPTESSTE
+184 QEPTEISTE
-193 EAEEPSTKFQ
+193 EEDVEVEVEPSTKFQ

-210 LESACGAVGEAT
+210 L
-222 VTAVYETGEVEIA
+222 
-235 GTSREGIYLTNW
+235 
-247 SSHVTLLEKIEEVEE
+247 
-262 DEEVELQVGD
+262 
-272 KVRVLESACGAV
+272 
-284 GEATVT
+284 
-290 AVYETGEVEIAGTS
+290 
-304 REGIY
+304 
-309 LTNWSSHVTLLEK
+309 
-322 IEEVE
+322 
-327 EDEEV
+327 
-332 ELQVGDRVKVLRSAY
+332 RSAY
-347 GAVGEATVTKVLE
+347 GAVGEATVTAILE

-398 EEAEEDKL
+398 EEAEEEEAL

-417 NFNKF
+417 NFNTF

-449 VKPIDRESVREVFEE
+449 AKPVTTESVREVFEE

>member
-17 LVEYLRLVE
+17 LVEYLRLIE
-26 GNSSDNQLFSFGHAH
+26 GNSSDNQLISFGHAH
-41 QPTDSTETSTDEADL
+41 QPDEDTLKSIVGSLVKVDKEYTDSTESSTEEADL
-56 GEFYIVNVDDS
+56 GEFYIVNVDNS

-106 YNLEDRFIFATQVGV
+106 YDLEDRFSFATQVGI
-121 RLSDSTDLAQATEG
+121 RLTDSTDLAQATEG
-135 DYFKVTDSYAYLN
+135 DYFKVTDSYVYLN

-170 GNSFY
+170 GNSCY

-184 EEPTESSTE
+184 QEPTEISTE
-193 EAEEPSTKFQ
+193 EEDVEVEVEPSTKFQ

-210 LESACGAVGEAT
+210 LKSACGAVGEAT
-222 VTAVYETGEVEIA
+222 VTAILEDGEVELA
-235 GTSREGIYLTNW
+235 GTSKCGIYLSNW
-247 SSHVTLLEKIEEVEE
+247 SSHVTLLEKIEE
-262 DEEVELQVGD
+262 
-272 KVRVLESACGAV
+272 
-284 GEATVT
+284 
-290 AVYETGEVEIAGTS
+290 
-304 REGIY
+304 
-309 LTNWSSHVTLLEK
+309 
-322 IEEVE
+322 E

-398 EEAEEDKL
+398 EEAEEEEAL

-417 NFNKF
+417 NFNTY

-449 VKPIDRESVREVFEE
+449 AKPVTTESVREVFEE

>member
-1 MKLHLESNIA
+1 MINMKLHLESNIA

-41 QPTDSTETSTDEADL
+41 QPDEDTLKRLIGSLVKVDKEYTDSTETSTDEAGL
-56 GEFYIVNVDDS
+56 GEFYIVNVDNS

-78 DKHTLKDSLGD
+78 DKHTHKDSLGD

-106 YNLEDRFIFATQVGV
+106 YVLEDRFSFATQVGV
-121 RLSDSTDLAQATEG
+121 RLTDSTDLAQATEG

-184 EEPTESSTE
+184 QEPTEISTD
-193 EAEEPSTKFQ
+193 EAEEPSTGLQ
-203 VGDKVRV
+203 VGDKVKV
-210 LESACGAVGEAT
+210 LDSACGAVGEAT
-222 VTAVYETGEVEIA
+222 VTAILEDGEVEIA
-235 GTSREGIYLTNW
+235 GTSKCGIYLSNW
-247 SSHVTLLEKIEEVEE
+247 SSHVTLLEKIEE
-262 DEEVELQVGD
+262 DVEL
-272 KVRVLESACGAV
+272 
-284 GEATVT
+284 
-290 AVYETGEVEIAGTS
+290 
-304 REGIY
+304 
-309 LTNWSSHVTLLEK
+309 
-322 IEEVE
+322 
-327 EDEEV
+327 
-332 ELQVGDRVKVLRSAY
+332 
-347 GAVGEATVTKVLE
+347 
-360 EGRVEIAGTNKD
+360 
-372 GVYLN
+372 
-377 NWGSNVL
+377 
-384 FLEKIEEEDVEVDP
+384 DP
-398 EEAEEDKL
+398 EDFEDGL
-406 MGYTF
+406 LGYRY

-422 VVLKASLEGYFE
+422 VVLKAGANYFE
-434 DSTGKRYTYQAVSGY
+434 DSTGKRYTYQAVSGHVKPLDREDAY
-449 VKPIDRESVREVFEE
+449 VKFDD
-464 AEREG
+464 AEHEG

-474 FPTIDMFDKVY
+474 YPTLNMFDAE